1 MDVEALNKAFFVGH
15 SRTIDLLEVIPYG
28 DEGEADIVGIFIAA
42 IGELAERW
50 NMTEREAIKNVA
62 RVIPKE

>member
-1 MDVEALNKAFFVGH
+1 MDLEAVSKSFFVGH
-15 SRTIDLLEVIPYG
+15 NRTVDLLELIPLG
-28 DEGEADIVGIFIAA
+28 DEGEAEIVGIFIAS

-50 NMTEREAIKNVA
+50 DMSEREAIKNVA